1 MTDLN
6 EKTTINLWGIMS
18 ALPVLVGLIFWL
30 TVLWARAETNLAKIQ
45 KIEADNK
52 EFGAIISDIHDRVIR
67 IEEKLNH
74 SHGGKK

>member
-6 EKTTINLWGIMS
+6 EKTTINLWGIVS
-18 ALPVLVGLIFWL
+18 VLPVFIGLVFWF
-30 TVLWARAETNLAKIQ
+30 TVLWAKAETNLAKIQ

-52 EFGAIISDIHDRVIR
+52 EVSEIISDIHDRVIR

-74 SHGGKK
+74 THGGKK